1 MKRPP
6 DGKEKP
12 AARAKEATRARLSQA
27 LRDNLKRRKGQD
39 RADRGTDPRPTLLK
53 PRG

>member
-6 DGKEKP
+6 DGKDR
-12 AARAKEATRARLSQA
+12 RAERPKEATRERLSRA

-39 RADRGTDPRPTLLK
+39 HADRGAAPRSTLLK